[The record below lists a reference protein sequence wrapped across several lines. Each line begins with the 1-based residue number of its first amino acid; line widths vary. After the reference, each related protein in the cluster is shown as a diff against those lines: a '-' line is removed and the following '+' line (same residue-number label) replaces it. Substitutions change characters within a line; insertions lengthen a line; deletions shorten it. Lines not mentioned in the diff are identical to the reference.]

1 MTQEQIETT
10 AFTITLALLAAS
22 VLLLAIVEG

>member
-10 AFTITLALLAAS
+10 TFTITLAILAAS